1 MSLKIEARRSSPYRA
16 MSGRGEHRG
25 NSRILLVLLA
35 VASLALLTACP
46 PRTKISDL
54 ERNPGKYQ
62 GRDVTVVGE
71 VTESFGLLGNGAY
84 QLNDGTGSVWV
95 ISQGFGVPGKGARIS
110 ATGTLIQGA
119 SFGGRSFATAIRQNH
134 RNGG

>member
-1 MSLKIEARRSSPYRA
+1 MHGGMYLKIEARRK
-16 MSGRGEHRG
+16 
-25 NSRILLVLLA
+25 SRILLLLFTL
-35 VASLALLTACP
+35 VSLALLTACP

-62 GRDVTVVGE
+62 GRDVTVAGE

-84 QLNDGTGSVWV
+84 QLNDGTGSVWI
-95 ISQGFGVPGKGARIS
+95 ISEGFGVPGKGARVS